1 MKLNFY
7 LASTVFCSSLAL
19 SACQTTTT
27 ALSKELPQYE
37 NIRTMQAEIDS
48 DSDGV
53 LDDIDECPETP
64 PNVVVDAKGC
74 EIIIEGGEALEME
87 LRGFFAPLSSRLINT
102 YDKEF
107 AKIEEKLKEYPDAN
121 VFIFGHLSSNE
132 LALSKSNDNLSRQR
146 ALTIKNRL
154 ITEHHIASDRITT
167 YDCLDRYPS
176 TNIDLSY
183 DDPEQI
189 EAKTRRVVLKASRQV
204 QDLSNLKYASY
215 TESYGKYAK
224 HCELFE

>member
-7 LASTVFCSSLAL
+7 LASTVFCSSLGL
-19 SACQTTTT
+19 SACQITTT
-27 ALSKELPQYE
+27 ALSKELPQNE

-48 DSDGV
+48 DGDGV
-53 LDDIDECPETP
+53 LDAIDECPETP

-87 LRGFFAPLSSRLINT
+87 LHGFFAPLSSRLINT

-107 AKIEEKLKEYPDAN
+107 KKIEEKLNEYPDAN

-132 LALSKSNDNLSRQR
+132 LALSKGNDNLSRQR

-154 ITEHHIASDRITT
+154 ITEHYIAPDRITT

-176 TNIDLSY
+176 TNID
-183 DDPEQI
+183 DNPEQI
-189 EAKTRRVVLKASRQV
+189 ESKDRRVVFKASRQV
-204 QDLSNLKYASY
+204 KDLSNLKYAGDR
-215 TESYGKYAK
+215 ESYGKYAK
-224 HCELFE
+224 HCEPFE

>member
-1 MKLNFY
+1 MTSKAY
-7 LASTVFCSSLAL
+7 LAISIFSSVFTL
-19 SACQTTTT
+19 SACQTALQSVT
-27 ALSKELPQYE
+27 ADQQSPIVAPVVPAIL
-37 NIRTMQAEIDS
+37 DS
-48 DSDGV
+48 DGDGV
-53 LDDIDECPETP
+53 LDAIDECPETP

-74 EIIIEGGEALEME
+74 QIIIEGGEALEME

-154 ITEHHIASDRITT
+154 ITEHHIASEKV
-167 YDCLDRYPS
+167 CLQHDV
-176 TNIDLSY
+176 T
-183 DDPEQI
+183 
-189 EAKTRRVVLKASRQV
+189 K
-204 QDLSNLKYASY
+204 
-215 TESYGKYAK
+215 
-224 HCELFE
+224 

>member
-1 MKLNFY
+1 MKINFY
-7 LASTVFCSSLAL
+7 IASTVFCSSLAL
-19 SACQTTTT
+19 AGCQTTIT
-27 ALSKELPQYE
+27 APSKDVAQHEI
-37 NIRTMQAEIDS
+37 IRTMQAEIDS
-48 DSDGV
+48 DGDGV
-53 LDDIDECPETP
+53 LDAIDECPETP

-87 LRGFFAPLSSRLINT
+87 LQGFFAPMSSRLINS

-107 AKIEEKLKEYPDAN
+107 EKIEEKLNEYLDAN

-146 ALTIKNRL
+146 ALTIKNKL

-189 EAKTRRVVLKASRQV
+189 ESKDRRVVFKASRQV
-204 QDLSNLKYASY
+204 KGLSNLKYAGDI
-215 TESYGKYAK
+215 ESYGKYAK
-224 HCELFE
+224 QCEPFE